1 MAVLLGFG
9 MLGLQFAI
17 GAANDW
23 CDVDLDAI
31 AKPGKPI
38 PAGLVSRPVAAMVA
52 FACAGGGLAAAALAT
67 DGGPTGPRALPT
79 AALIL
84 AIGLVYDAWLKR
96 TAWGWLAF
104 AVAFPLLP
112 LYAWYGAAGY
122 APPRAELVLPV
133 AFLAG
138 PALQLAN
145 GLVDIERDAMA
156 GVAGLA
162 GAIGR
167 RRSLALLIGLQV
179 TIQALAW
186 ATIGGFADSGLL
198 PVLAIGLS
206 SLLTTVG
213 VYLSAA
219 DAPALREWGWR
230 CQAVAIAS
238 LALGWLTWASAM
250 PSPGG

>member
-1 MAVLLGFG
+1 MAALLGLG

-23 CDVDLDAI
+23 FDVDLDAI
-31 AKPGKPI
+31 AKPSKPI
-38 PAGLVSRPVAAMVA
+38 PAGLVSRPVAAIVA
-52 FACAGGGLAAAALAT
+52 FACGGGGLVAAALAT
-67 DGGPTGPRALPT
+67 DGGPAGPRALPT
-79 AALIL
+79 AVMIL
-84 AIGLVYDAWLKR
+84 AIGFVYDAWLKR

-104 AVAFPLLP
+104 ALAFPLLP

-122 APPRAELVLPV
+122 APPRAELLLPV

-138 PALQLAN
+138 PTLQLAN

-167 RRSLALLIGLQV
+167 RRSLGLLVVLQLI
-179 TIQALAW
+179 IQGLAW
-186 ATIGGFADSGLL
+186 ATIGSFADAGLL
-198 PVLAIGLS
+198 PVAAIGLS
-206 SLLTTVG
+206 TLLTAVG

-219 DAPALREWGWR
+219 DAPARREWGWR

-238 LALGWLTWASAM
+238 LALGWLTSASALQ
-250 PSPGG
+250 PPGG